1 MHDHPFIVLQAIQAL
16 KPHGLVRRISV
27 HGRRVELHLE
37 DGRILTREIP
47 PAQEAV
53 PENTTVEEMS
63 TPHKTKSKRPYRKN
77 LPKD

>member
-1 MHDHPFIVLQAIQAL
+1 MHDHPFIVQQAIQGL
-16 KPHGLVRRISV
+16 KPHGLVKRISV

-53 PENTTVEEMS
+53 PENTTVEETS
-63 TPHKTKSKRPYRKN
+63 TPQKTKSKRPYCKN